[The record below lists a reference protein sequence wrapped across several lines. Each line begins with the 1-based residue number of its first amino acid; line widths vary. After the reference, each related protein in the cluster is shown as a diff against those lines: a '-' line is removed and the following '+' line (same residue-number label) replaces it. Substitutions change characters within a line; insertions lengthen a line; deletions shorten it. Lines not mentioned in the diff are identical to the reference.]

1 MGEGG
6 DCGRLGGGWGGGADV
21 LIDLPNMSPK
31 SRRQILRVSLRVS
44 QLGGKREANEFCLFK
59 TLGSVQSKVWE

>member
-6 DCGRLGGGWGGGADV
+6 DCGSWGWGGGGGADV

-44 QLGGKREANEFCLFK
+44 QLGGKREANEICLFK
-59 TLGSVQSKVWE
+59 TFGSVAV